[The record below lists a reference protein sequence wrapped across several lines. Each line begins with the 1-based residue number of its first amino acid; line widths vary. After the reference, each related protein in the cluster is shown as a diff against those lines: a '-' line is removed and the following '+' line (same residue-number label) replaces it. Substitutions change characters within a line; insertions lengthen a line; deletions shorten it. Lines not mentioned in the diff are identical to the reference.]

1 MADVAVV
8 KVIEEVVE
16 VVKVSAPRGVPG
28 ATGPAGPQGE
38 TGATGATGPTGPA
51 GPQGEAGATGAT
63 GPAGPQGETGATGAT
78 GPAGPQGDA
87 GATGPAG
94 PEITTTATASET
106 LASGDLVNL
115 WDDGGTLKARKADA
129 DDATKPA
136 HGFVSAAVSSA
147 ATATVRVTRGSIN
160 TDASGLTPG
169 ARLYLS
175 TAGGLVTE
183 TAPSASG
190 NLVQPIGV
198 ALSATSYVFA
208 PDLSYVIA

>member
-38 TGATGATGPTGPA
+38 TGATGATGPTGP
-51 GPQGEAGATGAT
+51 QGDTGAT
-63 GPAGPQGETGATGAT
+63 GPT

-87 GATGPAG
+87 GPA
-94 PEITTTATASET
+94 ITVAATASEA
-106 LASGDLVNL
+106 LADGDLVNL
-115 WDDGGTLKARKADA
+115 WNDAGTLKARKADA

-136 HGFVSAAVSSA
+136 HGFVSAAVLIAGS
-147 ATATVRVTRGSIN
+147 ATVDVTRGSIN
-160 TDASGLTPG
+160 TAASSLTPG